1 MPAYDYTALDNTALN
16 KGLKKSRKQKGVIE
30 ADSPRLARQLLRE
43 RQLTPLSVSE
53 ARHKNTDGGLF
64 SQHRIKGADLALTTR
79 QLATLLQAG
88 LSIEE
93 CLSAVAGQ
101 TERHSVR
108 RVMMAVRARVREGH
122 DLAGSLQQFP
132 RAFPAL
138 YCATVSA
145 GEQSGHLDA
154 VLNRLADYTE
164 GQQEF
169 RQKIQLAL
177 LYPVLLLVL
186 SLAIVVGLMV
196 YVVPDIIDTIT
207 DAGQQLPLLT
217 EILVA
222 VSDFLVH
229 WGGWLAIGLL
239 AAAVAARV
247 LLRQPAI
254 RLRWHQKLLSLPFIK
269 KFSRG
274 GNAAR
279 YINTLAI
286 LTTSGIPLVESMRI
300 AGSVVNNDHFR
311 LQLDDAGQ
319 QVREGVSLNR
329 ALGRSGY
336 IPPMMIH
343 LIASGES
350 GGELPAMLQRAAT
363 AQEKELQR
371 IVTTMVGVL
380 EPATLVIM
388 GGFILAIVL
397 AVMLPILNL
406 NQIVG

>member
-1 MPAYDYTALDNTALN
+1 MPAYDYIALDHTSHK
-16 KGLKKSRKQKGVIE
+16 KGHQKGRKQKGVIE
-30 ADSPRLARQLLRE
+30 ADSPRLARQLLRD
-43 RQLTPLSVSE
+43 RQLTPLSVAE
-53 ARHKNTDGGLF
+53 AKHKSSDNSLF
-64 SQHRIKGADLALTTR
+64 SQHRIKGADLALATR

-88 LSIEE
+88 LSVEE
-93 CLSAVAGQ
+93 SLSAVATQ
-101 TERHSVR
+101 TERHNVR

-122 DLAGSLQQFP
+122 DLAGSLKQFP
-132 RAFPAL
+132 RAFPTL

-196 YVVPDIIDTIT
+196 YVVPDIIDTIA
-207 DAGQQLPLLT
+207 DAGQQLPVLT

-222 VSDFLVH
+222 ISGFLSA
-229 WGGWLAIGLL
+229 WGGWLAGGLLL
-239 AAAVAARV
+239 AALAART
-247 LLRQPAI
+247 LLQQPGI
-254 RLRWHQKLLSLPFIK
+254 RLSWHRKLLSAPFIK

-279 YINTLAI
+279 YISTLAI

-300 AGSVVNNDHFR
+300 ASSVVNNEHFR
-311 LQLDDAGQ
+311 LQLDQANK
-319 QVREGVSLNR
+319 QVREGISLNR
-329 ALGRSGY
+329 
-336 IPPMMIH
+336 
-343 LIASGES
+343 
-350 GGELPAMLQRAAT
+350 GELPAMLQRAAT

-380 EPATLVIM
+380 EPATLVVM